1 MHEVAEALAN
11 LFADVFP
18 DADDVAR
25 RTHLH
30 DLAVVGNSVEGGVN
44 QQSAFAEK
52 HLDVERHL
60 NVGGIH
66 ILVLQDRSIEFKNA
80 CFFCIHIIN
89 RTPTVWVRQRSFQSW
104 RRARGIRGR

>member
-18 DADDVAR
+18 YADDVAR

-44 QQSAFAEK
+44 RQSAFAEK
-52 HLDVERHL
+52 RFDVEWHFDI
-60 NVGGIH
+60 GSIH
-66 ILVLQDRSIEFKNA
+66 IFILKNYCVKFKHNHA
-80 CFFCIHIIN
+80 TKIVIFC
-89 RTPTVWVRQRSFQSW
+89 
-104 RRARGIRGR
+104 

>member
-18 DADDVAR
+18 YADDVAR

-44 QQSAFAEK
+44 RQSAFAEK
-52 HLDVERHL
+52 RFDVERHL
-60 NVGGIH
+60 DVGGIH
-66 ILVLQDRSIEFKNA
+66 AFVLQD
-80 CFFCIHIIN
+80 
-89 RTPTVWVRQRSFQSW
+89 
-104 RRARGIRGR
+104 